1 MTVNSAGNVAS
12 TQHWRTFAKGI
23 RDPYVSRDRMA
34 LMKTEYYWIDGPWK
48 GRLAIVPRPRGGDWL
63 EDEIHSWHEAGMDI
77 IVSLLTPP
85 EIEELDLALEEE
97 SSQARDIEFISFPI
111 PDRDVPASREAIT
124 TLAHKLETAVTS
136 GKSVGVHC
144 RQGIGRSSLLAA
156 CMLIASGEN
165 STEAFDRISEARG
178 RPVPDTVEQKEWV
191 TKLAPELSGALPAA
205 R

>member
-1 MTVNSAGNVAS
+1 
-12 TQHWRTFAKGI
+12 
-23 RDPYVSRDRMA
+23 
-34 LMKTEYYWIDGPWK
+34 MKTEYYWIDGPWK

-63 EDEIHSWHEAGMDI
+63 GDEVHSWQEAGFDI

-85 EIEELDLALEEE
+85 EIEELDLGLEEE

-111 PDRDVPASREAIT
+111 PDRDVPASSEAIT
-124 TLAHKLETAVTS
+124 ALAQKLETALAS

-144 RQGIGRSSLLAA
+144 RQGIGRSSLLSA
-156 CMLIASGEN
+156 CVLIASGEN
-165 STEAFDRISEARG
+165 STEAFERISAARG

-191 TKLAPELSGALPAA
+191 TILAPELSGALPAA

>member
-1 MTVNSAGNVAS
+1 
-12 TQHWRTFAKGI
+12 
-23 RDPYVSRDRMA
+23 MA
-34 LMKTEYYWIDGPWK
+34 LMKTDYYWIDGPWK
-48 GRLAIVPRPRGGDWL
+48 GRLAIVPRPRAGDWL
-63 EDEIHSWHEAGMDI
+63 GDEVHSWQEAGFDI

-97 SSQARDIEFISFPI
+97 SSHARDIEFISFPI

-124 TLAHKLETAVTS
+124 ALAQKLETALTS

-156 CMLIASGEN
+156 CVLIASGEN
-165 STEAFDRISEARG
+165 SAEAFERISEARG

-191 TKLAPELSGALPAA
+191 AKLAPELLAVLPAA